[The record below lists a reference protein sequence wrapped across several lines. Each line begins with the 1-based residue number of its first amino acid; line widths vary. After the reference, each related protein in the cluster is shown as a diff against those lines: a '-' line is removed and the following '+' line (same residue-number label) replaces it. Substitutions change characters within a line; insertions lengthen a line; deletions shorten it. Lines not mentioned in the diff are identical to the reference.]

1 MQLFWTYS
9 LPGASNYA
17 RNKNYWTYVRSIKVC
32 TEPALL
38 LLGVSTYARSN
49 HYSRG
54 VFARSIKVCI
64 EQLARSI
71 KVCTEQPPL
80 DVHVYTRSTKVCTEQ
95 PNVAVYVCSE
105 HQSMHGTAIIR
116 RIMLGTSEYAR
127 SWGIHGLHHS
137 INYRHFPHI

>member
-1 MQLFWTYS
+1 MQLFWTPS
-9 LPGASNYA
+9 LLGASNYA
-17 RNKNYWTYVRSIKVC
+17 RNNHYWTYARSIKVR
-32 TEPALL
+32 TKPPLP

-49 HYSRG
+49 HYCRG

-64 EQLARSI
+64 GQPSWSI
-71 KVCTEQPPL
+71 KVYTEQPPL

-95 PNVAVYVCSE
+95 PNVDVYVCSA
-105 HQSMHGTAIIR
+105 HQSMHGASIIR